1 MLAVK
6 KDVRYINYLPQR
18 NFLFRFD
25 MASGT
30 LYTYPQSFRANK
42 ALIAAQYSGAD
53 VKVDSNFKFGETN
66 KTAEFLKKFPNGKV
80 PAFEGNDG
88 FVLSEGNAI
97 AYYVSNSQLHG
108 EDSKDASLIQ
118 QWISFSDNEVL
129 PAACTWVFP
138 CLGITQFNKQD
149 TERAKEQ
156 IKRVLSILNDHLL
169 TRTFVVGERVTLA
182 DISLVC
188 NMQSLYEQVLDPEF
202 RKPYQNT
209 NRWFDTVVNQ
219 PQVKKILGEVKLA
232 TKMATFDAKKYQ
244 ELHGTGG
251 ATAATGG
258 AGDSKKKEKK
268 PAQPQQPKKEKEK
281 PAPKPAVEEEESEEP
296 RQESKDPFAA
306 LPKGTMNLDEFKRVY
321 SNQDILTEAIPYFWK
336 NFDKENYSIW
346 YCEYTQNLQGKMSFM
361 VSNLVEGMFQR
372 LDKFRKNAFGS
383 MIVFGESKNNSIAGL
398 WFWRY
403 PELAFP
409 LSPDW
414 TVDYESYSWKKL
426 DPDSEEAKDLVK
438 KFFLQ
443 EGDFGG
449 KVVSDGKIFK

>member
-1 MLAVK
+1 
-6 KDVRYINYLPQR
+6 
-18 NFLFRFD
+18 

-53 VKVDSNFKFGETN
+53 VKLDSKFKFGETN
-66 KTAEFLKKFPNGKV
+66 KSAEFLKKFPIGKV
-80 PAFEGNDG
+80 PAFEGLDG
-88 FVLSEGNAI
+88 FVLSESNAI

-108 EDSKDASLIQ
+108 ENSKDAALVQ
-118 QWISFSDNEVL
+118 QWISFSDNEIL

-149 TERAKEQ
+149 TDRAKEQ
-156 IKRVLSILNDHLL
+156 IKKVLSILNDHFL
-169 TRTFVVGERVTLA
+169 TRTFAVGERVTLA

-188 NMQSLYEQVLDPEF
+188 NLQSLYEQVLDPEF
-202 RKPYQNT
+202 RKPYQNV
-209 NRWFDTVVNQ
+209 NRWFNTVVNQ
-219 PQVKKILGEVKLA
+219 PQVKKVLGEVKLA
-232 TKMATFDAKKYQ
+232 SKIATFDAKKYQ
-244 ELHGTGG
+244 EIHGSTS
-251 ATAATGG
+251 TGG

-268 PAQPQQPKKEKEK
+268 PAQPQAQQPKKEKEK
-281 PAPKPAVEEEESEEP
+281 PAPKSATVADEEEGDEP
-296 RQESKDPFAA
+296 KQESKDPFAA

-336 NFDKENYSIW
+336 NFDKENYSLW
-346 YCEYTQNLQGKMSFM
+346 YCEYNQNLEGKMSFM

-383 MIVFGESKNNSIAGL
+383 MIVFGESKKNSIAGL

-403 PELAFP
+403 PELAFT

-414 TVDYESYSWKKL
+414 MVDYESYTWKKL
-426 DPDSEEAKDLVK
+426 DPGSDEAKDLVQ

-443 EGDFGG
+443 DGDFGG
-449 KVVSDGKIFK
+449 KVVADGKIFK